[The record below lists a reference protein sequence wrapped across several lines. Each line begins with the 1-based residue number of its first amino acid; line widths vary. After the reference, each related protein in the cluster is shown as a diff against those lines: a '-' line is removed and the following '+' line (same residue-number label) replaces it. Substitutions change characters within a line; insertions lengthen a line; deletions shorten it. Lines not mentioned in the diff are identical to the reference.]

1 MNQAM
6 ENFVLSQVNWLSV
19 VVATLVSFVI
29 GSLWYSPLLF
39 GKIWQAELKLSD
51 EEIGK
56 ANMPLI
62 FASSFVLSFIGA
74 LFLDMLIGEDA
85 STGSGFLAGLIVGLA
100 WIATSFGTNY
110 LFARRSFKLYLIDAG
125 YFVVL
130 FPIMGVILGAW

>member
-1 MNQAM
+1 
-6 ENFVLSQVNWLSV
+6 
-19 VVATLVSFVI
+19 
-29 GSLWYSPLLF
+29 
-39 GKIWQAELKLSD
+39 
-51 EEIGK
+51 
-56 ANMPLI
+56 
-62 FASSFVLSFIGA
+62 
-74 LFLDMLIGEDA
+74 MLIGEDA